1 MFKSEY
7 TKQFDELT
15 PSTALNEETLALM
28 QEAQAHPLPKAKKK
42 TNLRWVLPVC
52 ASGAAAMVALTIGLA
67 VWFNKPEVFDDIQGY
82 DEYFLRTDD
91 APVSSKSDSDA
102 SDSSAALPQDDGE
115 SENASSSAQPD
126 ENKGSPAQNET
137 PDNAQPEQEKGEEQ
151 PAPDQEENENSSS
164 TPSEEQVDLGAPLEI
179 TDKKTETYL
188 SLRAFVDA
196 LGAKKTIGY
205 KTNYL
210 MEESLAIVPSWLPTT
225 ARFRQVYAYS
235 NGGYAYSYLLEE
247 KETEYLLN
255 ITVSATQ
262 PKTQR
267 DLLLRLEGLKNE
279 EKLIKKENH
288 QWTFYF
294 GVYDKAIVTVS
305 TLDGKAVSMEQA
317 AELLTTLDF
326 ARYTEQNTLVE
337 MTY

>member
-7 TKQFDELT
+7 TKQFDEFT

-28 QEAQAHPLPKAKKK
+28 QEAQAHPLPQAKK
-42 TNLRWVLPVC
+42 TTLRWVLPVC
-52 ASGAAAMVALTIGLA
+52 VSGAAAMVALTVGLA
-67 VWFNKPEVFDDIQGY
+67 IWFNKPEVFDDIQGY
-82 DEYFLRTDD
+82 DEFFIQDATPSGGSADSDD
-91 APVSSKSDSDA
+91 AAVDSNAPVDDAMKEDEQSKGE
-102 SDSSAALPQDDGE
+102 SDSSKNEGD
-115 SENASSSAQPD
+115 
-126 ENKGSPAQNET
+126 KGTAT
-137 PDNAQPEQEKGEEQ
+137 PEQSEDDEEKGEEQ
-151 PAPDQEENENSSS
+151 PAPDQEQDENTAS
-164 TPSEEQVDLGAPLEI
+164 TPSEEQVDLGAPMEI

-235 NGGYAYSYLLEE
+235 NGGYAYSYRLEE
-247 KETEYLLN
+247 QETEYLLN
-255 ITVSATQ
+255 VTVSATQ

-294 GVYDKAIVTVS
+294 GTYDKAIVTVT

-326 ARYTEQNTLVE
+326 ARYTVQNTLVE
-337 MTY
+337 LSYK